1 MYRCGSRITLPALTL
16 LVAVLLIAVPAAA
29 GPRDHQDGLFLRL
42 SAGGGSGSS
51 SIEDITGEVEI
62 SGSVADVN
70 IAIGAIITPNLAL
83 HGTLMGWSAQDPDL
97 VFNGTTIG
105 EINGDVTATG
115 IGGGLTYFF
124 MPVNMYLSGSLGV
137 GSMELDAGNLSVET
151 DSGLFADLTLG
162 KEWWVGE
169 KWALGLAGGVTIH
182 SFSDPDV
189 DENWSGTSFCLRFS
203 ASMN

>member
-1 MYRCGSRITLPALTL
+1 MTALLLTL
-16 LVAVLLIAVPAAA
+16 LLSAGSAAA
-29 GPRDHQDGLFLRL
+29 GPRDHQDGFFLRL

-51 SIEDITGEVEI
+51 SIDDGTNEAEI

-97 VFNGTTIG
+97 EFNGTTVG

-115 IGGGLTYFF
+115 IGAGLTYFF

-169 KWALGLAGGVTIH
+169 KWALGLAGGVTMH
-182 SFSDPDV
+182 SFGDPDV